1 MYDNLVISLIPNW
14 QSIVHDFLQ
23 TAAKPLIVVLGPTAS
38 GKTGFSIQLAH
49 FLQSDAYT
57 SAEIINAD
65 SRQLYKYLD
74 IGTAKIRQ
82 EEMENVPHHLFS
94 VLDPKTPVTIGWY
107 QREATAF
114 IDQIQQRKHVP
125 MLVGGSML
133 YISAIIDG
141 LVPVEKS
148 DPAIRSRLE
157 AEYMIDGGVT
167 LWKKLAAIDPQSA
180 ASIPHQNK
188 HYLLRA
194 LEMYEL
200 TGKTKSQ
207 LSTQSACPYDA
218 LIFGIHRER
227 SALVH
232 RINQRTKLMIEN
244 GWIKEV
250 QALIDEGYSADD
262 PAMESSGYREIAQFL
277 ISKGKKED
285 LIECISAKT
294 RQYAKRQ
301 TTWWRHDK
309 RIVWIDGE
317 SLA

>member
-1 MYDNLVISLIPNW
+1 MIAQIQHDW
-14 QSIVHDFLQ
+14 QSITRNFLQ

-49 FLQSDAYT
+49 FLQSDAHT

-74 IGTAKIRQ
+74 IGTAKITQ
-82 EEMENVPHHLFS
+82 EEMENIPHHLFS
-94 VLDPKTPVTIGWY
+94 VLDPKQPVTIGWY

-148 DPAIRSRLE
+148 APTIRSRLE

-167 LWKKLAAIDPQSA
+167 LWKKLEAIDPQSA

-188 HYLLRA
+188 HYLIRA
-194 LEMYEL
+194 LEMHEL

-207 LSTQSACPYDA
+207 LSNQSVCPYDV

-250 QALIDEGYSADD
+250 QSLIDRGYSIDD
-262 PAMESSGYREIAQFL
+262 PAMESSGYREIAEFVV
-277 ISKGKKED
+277 SKGKKED
-285 LIECISAKT
+285 LIERISAKT

-301 TTWWRHDK
+301 TTWWRNDG
-309 RIVWIDGE
+309 RIVWIDGK
-317 SLA
+317 S